1 MNNRF
6 YVRPT
11 SEDQIAFFV
20 NEWQRN
26 VLLEQKAICE
36 AKKMTIREVMEDEND
51 WEDFVKACIEDG
63 DDPEVACARLQQL
76 IDEVV

>member
-11 SEDQIAFFV
+11 SEDQINAFV
-20 NEWQRN
+20 KEWQRKA
-26 VLLEQKAICE
+26 LLEQKELCL
-36 AKKMTIREVMEDEND
+36 KKGKTIREIMIEEDD
-51 WEDFVKACIEDG
+51 WESFSEACIHDG
-63 DDPEVACARLQQL
+63 EDPEVACRQLQKL